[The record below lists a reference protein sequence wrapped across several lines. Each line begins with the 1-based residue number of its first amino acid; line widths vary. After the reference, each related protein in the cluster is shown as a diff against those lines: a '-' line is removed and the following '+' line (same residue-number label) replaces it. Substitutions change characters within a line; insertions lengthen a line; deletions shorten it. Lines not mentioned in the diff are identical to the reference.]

1 MQNIR
6 SLSEL
11 RVGDIGYVE
20 KVNLDDGMKKR
31 LFDLGLVTGTEIQ
44 AILQSP
50 TGNPIAYSIRG
61 ALIALRKEDTAQIY
75 VSV

>member
-31 LFDLGLVTGTEIQ
+31 LFDLGLVTGTKIQ

>member
-11 RVGDIGYVE
+11 CVGDIGYVE
-20 KVNLDDGMKKR
+20 KVHLDDGMKKR
-31 LFDLGLVTGTEIQ
+31 LFDLGLVTGTKIQ

-61 ALIALRKEDTAQIY
+61 GLIALRKEDTAQIY